1 MISDRSQNVLRFLL
15 LLLFFYKT
23 YHWLSQDTVIFE
35 KKKVVQDFGFFI
47 KCLIFLYLSLSLSIS
62 LYLSLSLS
70 QKKLYNTMLFLSH
83 LLYTQHYIYCTTS
96 NLLYTKHPNHCTLTS
111 HLLCKKPHLLYTD
124 ITFIEHKISHL
135 LNTDITL
142 SVHRKHHI

>member
-1 MISDRSQNVLRFLL
+1 M
-15 LLLFFYKT
+15 LLFFTKQF
-23 YHWLSQDTVIFE
+23 HWFSQGTVILE

-62 LYLSLSLS
+62 LYLSL
-70 QKKLYNTMLFLSH
+70 KRNCTMLFLSH

>member
-62 LYLSLSLS
+62 LYLYLSLSLS
-70 QKKLYNTMLFLSH
+70 QKKLYNVIPVTFTVHTTLY
-83 LLYTQHYIYCTTS
+83 LLYNIKFTVHKTS
-96 NLLYTKHPNHCTLTS
+96 QS
-111 HLLCKKPHLLYTD
+111 LYTD
-124 ITFIEHKISHL
+124 ITFTVQKTTFTVYRHYIY
-135 LNTDITL
+135 
-142 SVHRKHHI
+142 